1 MAKQNE
7 VKLIITTDNK
17 DAITGIQNVGES
29 FKKLEL
35 ETGSLVSR
43 IKSHWLGFAGAIY
56 SAKKFIDF
64 FIFDTANAAEELKRL
79 SFQTSVGTDMLQAF
93 KQVALTSGVHLNE
106 LSLSLFQ
113 FSQRLAD
120 ATNGVGDSQDI
131 FHALGI
137 ELYDTKGR
145 LRDTGDLFIDTSRKF
160 ANMVDGFQKSI

>member
-56 SAKKFIDF
+56 SAKKFTDF

-79 SFQTSVGTDMLQAF
+79 NFQTSVGTDMLQAF

-106 LSLSLFQ
+106 LSLSLFN
-113 FSQRLAD
+113 SSAAWYLVSNPIGLALP
-120 ATNGVGDSQDI
+120 AP
-131 FHALGI
+131 
-137 ELYDTKGR
+137 
-145 LRDTGDLFIDTSRKF
+145 FIVLKNS
-160 ANMVDGFQKSI
+160 